1 MDKPVSVM
9 IEDAKRDIIA
19 CVNRQNINP
28 SIMRYI
34 LKEVLDMVVQ
44 AGLMEYEKDRE
55 AFEKKDTVME
65 EQG

>member
-9 IEDAKRDIIA
+9 IEDAKWDIIA

>member
-1 MDKPVSVM
+1 M